1 MGFSA
6 HKEDSIKQ
14 IQPLQAI
21 QLTKCSEIM
30 TLYWIA
36 LNSIRGLGPVKIA
49 RLIELFHQPDLIFKE
64 SSDNLLRTGLLNNQ
78 CCQQIQHPQTIH
90 DAEALI
96 DKTNKAGISII
107 SLAEKHYPQYLKEIF
122 APPPVLFVK
131 GNLSIFNKHAVSI
144 VGTRTP
150 TQYGKAATLQ
160 IVKGLVDSNLTIV
173 SGMARGIDTIAHEST
188 LSMNGST
195 IAVLGCGIDVVY
207 PKSNLDLWERI
218 GEKGILV
225 SEFNPGTPPES
236 YNFPRRNRI
245 ISGLSA
251 ATIVVEAGERSG
263 SLITADYALQQGREV
278 FAVPGPITSS
288 LSSGT
293 FKLLRDGAIPA
304 RSGLEIAESLS
315 MVTLSALK
323 RASVSAPQKM
333 QISLPENEQNIFRF
347 ISDQP
352 LRIDELLE
360 ISGCTL
366 NETFG
371 ILLNLEL
378 KGLIKQINGQHYIKT
393 ESYQ

>member
-1 MGFSA
+1 MVLFW
-6 HKEDSIKQ
+6 
-14 IQPLQAI
+14 
-21 QLTKCSEIM
+21 T
-30 TLYWIA
+30 A
-36 LNSIRGLGPVKIA
+36 LNSIKGLGPVKIA
-49 RLIELFHQPDLIFKE
+49 KLLEFFHQPDLIFKE
-64 SSDNLLRTGLLNNQ
+64 STERLLQTGILNQQ
-78 CCQQIQHPQTIH
+78 CCSQIHNPETLKN
-90 DAEALI
+90 AELLI
-96 DKTNKAGISII
+96 EKTQSAGITLLTLSDPD
-107 SLAEKHYPQYLKEIF
+107 YPQYLKEIF
-122 APPPVLFVK
+122 APPPLLFVK
-131 GNLSIFNKHAVSI
+131 GNLSLFKKHAVSI

-160 IVKGLVDSNLTIV
+160 IVKGLVDNNLSVV

-218 GEKGILV
+218 GDEGILV

-251 ATIVVEAGERSG
+251 AVVVVEAGERSG
-263 SLITADYALQQGREV
+263 SLITSDYALQQGREV

-288 LSSGT
+288 LSNGT
-293 FKLLRDGAIPA
+293 FKLLADGATPA
-304 RSGLEIAESLS
+304 RSGNEIAESLS

-323 RASVSAPQKM
+323 RTSVSAPIKKGVD
-333 QISLPENEQNIFRF
+333 LPENEQNIFSH

-352 LRIDELLE
+352 LRIDEILE
-360 ISGCTL
+360 QAGCSL
-366 NETFG
+366 NDAFG

-378 KGLIKQINGQHYIKT
+378 KGLIKQVSGQQYVRV
-393 ESYQ
+393 SGDW

>member
-1 MGFSA
+1 M
-6 HKEDSIKQ
+6 I
-14 IQPLQAI
+14 
-21 QLTKCSEIM
+21 
-30 TLYWIA
+30 LYWTA
-36 LNSIRGLGPVKIA
+36 LNSIRGLGPVKIS
-49 RLIELFHQPDLIFKE
+49 RLIELFHQPDAIFKE
-64 SSDNLLRTGLLNNQ
+64 STENLLRTGILNSQ
-78 CCQQIQHPQTIH
+78 CCQQIHNPQTIQ
-90 DAEALI
+90 DAEALLEE
-96 DKTNKAGISII
+96 THKAGISLI
-107 SLAEKHYPQYLKEIF
+107 SLSDSQYPHYLKEIY

-131 GNLSIFNKHAVSI
+131 GDLSIFKKHAVSM

-150 TQYGKAATLQ
+150 SQYGKSATLQ

-173 SGMARGIDTIAHEST
+173 SGLARGIDTIAHEST

-251 ATIVVEAGERSG
+251 ATVVVEAGERSG

-293 FKLLRDGAIPA
+293 FKLLLDGATPA
-304 RSGLEIAESLS
+304 RSGHEIAESLS

-323 RASVSAPQKM
+323 RASVSVPQKK
-333 QISLPENEQNIFRF
+333 QITLPENEQNIFNC
-347 ISDQP
+347 ITDQP

-360 ISGCTL
+360 LSGCTL
-366 NETFG
+366 NDTFG

-378 KGLIKQINGQHYIKT
+378 KGLIRQVSGQNYIRT
-393 ESYQ
+393 DNDQ

>member
-1 MGFSA
+1 
-6 HKEDSIKQ
+6 
-14 IQPLQAI
+14 
-21 QLTKCSEIM
+21 M
-30 TLYWIA
+30 TLYWVA
-36 LNSIRGLGPVKIA
+36 LNSIRGLGPVKIS

-64 SSDNLLRTGLLNNQ
+64 SSNTLLKTGILNNQ

-90 DAEALI
+90 DAEVLI
-96 DKTNKAGISII
+96 NETGKAGISII
-107 SLAEKHYPQYLKEIF
+107 SLADKHYPQYLKEIF

-131 GNLSIFNKHAVSI
+131 GNLSVFKKHAVSI

-150 TQYGKAATLQ
+150 TQYGKTATLQ

-207 PKSNLDLWERI
+207 PKSNHDLWERI
-218 GEKGILV
+218 GEKGVLV
-225 SEFNPGTPPES
+225 SEFNPGTPPEA

-278 FAVPGPITSS
+278 FAVPGPITSP

-293 FKLLRDGAIPA
+293 FKLLRDGAVPA

-315 MVTLSALK
+315 MVTLSTLK
-323 RASVSAPQKM
+323 RASVSAPQKI
-333 QISLPENEQNIFRF
+333 QISLPENEQNIYRF

-378 KGLIKQINGQHYIKT
+378 KGLIKQINGQHYIRT
-393 ESYQ
+393 DTCQL

>member
-1 MGFSA
+1 MNCNESMILFW
-6 HKEDSIKQ
+6 
-14 IQPLQAI
+14 
-21 QLTKCSEIM
+21 T
-30 TLYWIA
+30 A

-49 RLIELFHQPDLIFKE
+49 KLIEFFHQPDLIFKE
-64 SSDNLLRTGLLNNQ
+64 CSEKLLQTGIINQQ
-78 CCQQIQHPQTIH
+78 CCSQIHNPETLKN
-90 DAEALI
+90 AEQLI
-96 DKTNKAGISII
+96 EKTEKAGITLLTLSDP
-107 SLAEKHYPQYLKEIF
+107 LYPQYLKEIF
-122 APPPVLFVK
+122 APPPLLFVK
-131 GNLSIFNKHAVSI
+131 GDLSIFKKHAVSI

-160 IVKGLVDSNLTIV
+160 IVKGLVENNLTVV

-188 LSMNGST
+188 LSMKGST

-218 GEKGILV
+218 GSRGILV
-225 SEFNPGTPPES
+225 SEFDPGTPPES

-251 ATIVVEAGERSG
+251 AVVVVEAGERSG
-263 SLITADYALQQGREV
+263 SLITSDYALQQGREV

-288 LSSGT
+288 LSNGT
-293 FKLLRDGAIPA
+293 FKLLVDGATPA
-304 RSGLEIAESLS
+304 RSGYEIAESLS

-323 RASVSAPQKM
+323 RTSVATPLKKQVD
-333 QISLPENEQNIFRF
+333 LPENEQNIFSH

-360 ISGCTL
+360 LSGCSL
-366 NETFG
+366 NDAFG

-378 KGLIKQINGQHYIKT
+378 KGLIKQVCGQQYVRVT
-393 ESYQ
+393 GDW

>member
-1 MGFSA
+1 LL
-6 HKEDSIKQ
+6 KEIS
-14 IQPLQAI
+14 
-21 QLTKCSEIM
+21 
-30 TLYWIA
+30 
-36 LNSIRGLGPVKIA
+36 
-49 RLIELFHQPDLIFKE
+49 LIFK
-64 SSDNLLRTGLLNNQ
+64 
-78 CCQQIQHPQTIH
+78 
-90 DAEALI
+90 
-96 DKTNKAGISII
+96 
-107 SLAEKHYPQYLKEIF
+107 
-122 APPPVLFVK
+122 
-131 GNLSIFNKHAVSI
+131 KHAVSI

-150 TQYGKAATLQ
+150 TQYGKTATLQ

-207 PKSNLDLWERI
+207 PKSNHDLWERI
-218 GEKGILV
+218 GEKGVLV
-225 SEFNPGTPPES
+225 SEFNPGTPPEA

-278 FAVPGPITSS
+278 FAVPGPITSP

-293 FKLLRDGAIPA
+293 FKLLRDGAVPA

-315 MVTLSALK
+315 MVTLSTLK
-323 RASVSAPQKM
+323 RASVSAPQKI
-333 QISLPENEQNIFRF
+333 QISLPENEQNIYRF

-360 ISGCTL
+360 ISGAHSMIIR
-366 NETFG
+366 

-378 KGLIKQINGQHYIKT
+378 IGLIKQINGQHYIRTIPSVIKNET
-393 ESYQ
+393 KFIWIIISVVLFFLGNSLFGNQGLIAFYKASNEKPYTLQSINESRRTIDSLGKWNRTT